1 MINLPSILK
10 TIQNLFQKGFVDTRK
25 LDAALS
31 DLRLN
36 TRMSAQELEK
46 FYHLSNDLA
55 KELGVSTEAILRQAA
70 ALSRLGVTTA
80 ESAAQLTEL
89 GIRFAAISPGMDA
102 GKATAALADIMQAY
116 KISASDASDGIL
128 SKINEVGNTFQTSNA
143 EIAEGLQK
151 SSAAMAAAGETIETT
166 IGLFAGGQEIVQDAG
181 EVGDA
186 IRTIALRM
194 QACDSETGM
203 LSGDLAE
210 LAEQVAR
217 LTKTAGNRQGI
228 SLFTDSSRTESK
240 DMRTLLGEL
249 SEIWSELDAKS
260 QTDLTGALFGTDHT
274 QAGAAIIENFA
285 QVGAAIDVM
294 AKSAGSANRELAS
307 MADSLNHKLNA
318 ASETAAGVFGNL
330 FPKEDLASAV
340 DAANG
345 FLGIIDRLTEKLG
358 PSGALGLGAGLF
370 AGLKNVGGAK
380 TYAPVCFKNADHRM
394 CSSGYR
400 SFHAVECAIHR
411 ENTKQRQY
419 AGTAYN
425 DCVMAMYHYT
435 PAAATQAGS

>member
-1 MINLPSILK
+1 MMNLLK
-10 TIQNLFQKGFVDTRK
+10 TIQNLFQKGFSDTKK

-31 DLRLN
+31 DLRLS
-36 TRMSAQELEK
+36 TAMSAQELEK
-46 FYHLSNDLA
+46 FCQLSENLA

-70 ALSRLGVTTA
+70 ALSKLGITTA

-102 GKATAALADIMQAY
+102 EKASAALADIMQAY

-166 IGLFAGGQEIVQDAG
+166 IGLFAGGQEVVQDAG
-181 EVGDA
+181 EVGEA
-186 IRTIALRM
+186 IHTIALRM
-194 QACDSETGM
+194 QACDSETGL
-203 LSGDLAE
+203 LSEDFADLAD
-210 LAEQVAR
+210 QVAR

-260 QTDLTGALFGTDHT
+260 QSNLTGALFGTDHM
-274 QAGAAIIENFA
+274 QAGAAIIQNFA

-294 AKSAGSANRELAS
+294 AKSAGSADRELAS
-307 MADSLNHKLNA
+307 MADNLNHKLNV
-318 ASETAAGVFGNL
+318 ASETATGIFANL
-330 FPKEDLASAV
+330 FPREDLASAA
-340 DAANG
+340 DATNG
-345 FLGIIDRLTEKLG
+345 FLGILDRLTEKLG
-358 PSGALGLGAGLF
+358 SAGSFGLGAGLF

-380 TYAPVCFKNADHRM
+380 TYAPILF
-394 CSSGYR
+394 
-400 SFHAVECAIHR
+400 
-411 ENTKQRQY
+411 
-419 AGTAYN
+419 
-425 DCVMAMYHYT
+425 
-435 PAAATQAGS
+435 

>member
-1 MINLPSILK
+1 MMNLLK
-10 TIQNLFQKGFVDTRK
+10 TIQNLFQKGFSDTRK

-31 DLRLN
+31 DLRLS
-36 TRMSAQELEK
+36 TAMSAQELEK
-46 FYHLSNDLA
+46 FCQLSENLA

-70 ALSRLGVTTA
+70 ALSKLGITTA

-102 GKATAALADIMQAY
+102 EKATVALADIMQAY

-166 IGLFAGGQEIVQDAG
+166 IGLFAGGQEVIQDASK
-181 EVGDA
+181 VGDA
-186 IRTIALRM
+186 IRSIALRM
-194 QACDSETGM
+194 QACDSETGL
-203 LSGDLAE
+203 LSKDFADLAD
-210 LAEQVAR
+210 QVAK

-228 SLFTDSSRTESK
+228 SLFTDSSWTQSK
-240 DMRTLLGEL
+240 DMLTLLGEL

-260 QTDLTGALFGTDHT
+260 QSDLAGALFGTDHM

-294 AKSAGSANRELAS
+294 AKSAGSANREFVS

-318 ASETAAGVFGNL
+318 ASETATGIFANL
-330 FPKEDLASAV
+330 FPKEDLASA
-340 DAANG
+340 AETANG

-380 TYAPVCFKNADHRM
+380 TYAPILF
-394 CSSGYR
+394 
-400 SFHAVECAIHR
+400 
-411 ENTKQRQY
+411 
-419 AGTAYN
+419 
-425 DCVMAMYHYT
+425 
-435 PAAATQAGS
+435 